1 MVILE
6 KKIGCCL
13 AMLNYVGFLDG
24 IDFFKKDM
32 KSHVFFFTGWEVDGT
47 SHHAALSTV
56 VPFVG
61 PFLNLGFVSAI
72 YFHIWCF
79 FFKVKTQG
87 PQRAEMLKTS
97 KRCRKRRRF
106 Q

>member
-1 MVILE
+1 
-6 KKIGCCL
+6 
-13 AMLNYVGFLDG
+13 MLVFWTAL
-24 IDFFKKDM
+24 IFSKKDM
-32 KSHVFFFTGWEVDGT
+32 KSHLFLTGWEVDGT
-47 SHHAALSTV
+47 SHRAALITV

-79 FFKVKTQG
+79 FCKVKTQG